1 MSSFNTRAHLQ
12 PDAMARLGLDSV
24 RLGEGVPLPRPEP
37 DPALRTTHHQDRAR
51 FEPGFEPLYRRGS
64 QPAIELGSLRVEALR
79 SAHGELYRLEL
90 QGMGELSVT
99 TAGEELVPWT
109 VDPDDPTTVYI
120 APGADGACSVRG
132 SDGSG
137 VVVVH
142 ERGKGSFVY
151 GFRPRTGIRPRPAAL
166 LPIASPAPDWLRE
179 TDPDW
184 LAVLVRSRAARRGP
198 YAAAVAS
205 GIWHRLHEPSAAERN
220 AALAALLLGDRDELL
235 ERAST
240 WFGGLDPDVRRAVA
254 EGALAHIH
262 ALAESHAV
270 LRAEI
275 DLESAHWRD
284 ALIAGLHLRDDL
296 ASAAV
301 LLRGHGESFA
311 VDAALEPID
320 AAMSRLVRSL
330 PRPLSLHD
338 ERLLRVG
345 TIDPSAWWG
354 LPLGRT

>member
-1 MSSFNTRAHLQ
+1 LQ
-12 PDAMARLGLDSV
+12 PDAMTRLGLDSV
-24 RLGEGVPLPRPEP
+24 RLGEGIALPRPDP
-37 DPALRTTHHQDRAR
+37 DAKLRTTDRHDRAR
-51 FEPGFEPLYRRGS
+51 FEPGFEPLYRRS
-64 QPAIELGSLRVEALR
+64 SRPAIELGSLRVEALR

-90 QGMGELSVT
+90 QGVGELSVM
-99 TAGEELVPWT
+99 TAGDELVPWT

-166 LPIASPAPDWLRE
+166 LPIASPAPDWLTPE
-179 TDPDW
+179 DPDW
-184 LAVLVRSRAARRGP
+184 LAVLVRSRAVRRGP
-198 YAAAVAS
+198 YAATVAT
-205 GIWHRLHEPSAAERN
+205 GIWHRLHEPSADARD
-220 AALAALLLGDRDELL
+220 AALAALLQGDQDELL
-235 ERAST
+235 GRAST
-240 WFGGLDPDVRRAVA
+240 WFGGLDADVRRAVA
-254 EGALAHIH
+254 EGALAHVH

-275 DLESAHWRD
+275 DLESPHWRD

-301 LLRGHGESFA
+301 LLRGHGECFA

-320 AAMSRLVRSL
+320 AAMARLVRSM
-330 PRPLSLHD
+330 PRPLALYD

-345 TIDPSAWWG
+345 SIDPSAWWG
-354 LPLGRT
+354 LPLARS